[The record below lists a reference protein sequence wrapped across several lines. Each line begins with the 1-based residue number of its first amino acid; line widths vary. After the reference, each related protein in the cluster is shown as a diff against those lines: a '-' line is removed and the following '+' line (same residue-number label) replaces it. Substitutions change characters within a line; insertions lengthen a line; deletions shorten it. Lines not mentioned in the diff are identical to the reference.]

1 MVSTMRLRDTLWA
14 AFGLLTLPSSGWA
27 LQVTVDSTSAR
38 AVLAAVQNPSLTAE
52 EATRIAGMKG
62 NQGLVQKAISYQMP
76 ATTEVLAE
84 ALLAAAHGTPANSPT
99 AKSFRF
105 EDVKARAKELT
116 ALVDRIDGDT
126 SGFQDWV
133 TARVARFSPA
143 DARVDITGYLIVG
156 GTSGGFAFGEP
167 TFFLNLAY
175 FSEFEAARV
184 VMAHELYHAVQ
195 GALAEHPSAWW
206 ARPGALKG
214 KQGKL
219 AQRCADTAQL
229 FTDLYQEGSASYV
242 GDPTLLSGEE
252 GPLAKKTREDMV
264 AGLSQLGNS
273 RTLLELSVTGLEAAK
288 PVPYDNV
295 YALGFYMP
303 EILYKLGYVMA
314 RAIAVDE
321 GNAAL
326 AALLSQPGFQFV
338 SHYVALAKYGQDDSH
353 PKLGPNVIAALE
365 RLKAGCRGS
374 GTQR

>member
-1 MVSTMRLRDTLWA
+1 MLSTMRLRDTLCA
-14 AFGLLTLPSSGWA
+14 AIGLLLPASGWA
-27 LQVTVDSTSAR
+27 MHVTVDSTSAR

-52 EATRIAGMKG
+52 EATRVAEMKG
-62 NQGLVQKAISYQMP
+62 NQGLVQKAVSYQMP

-84 ALLAAAHGTPANSPT
+84 ALLAAAHGTPAANPT

-105 EDVKARAKELT
+105 EEVKARAKDLT
-116 ALVDRIDGDT
+116 ALVDRIDGDAR
-126 SGFQDWV
+126 GFKDWV
-133 TARVARFSPA
+133 TARVALFSPA
-143 DARVDITGYLIVG
+143 DAQVEITGYLIVG
-156 GTSGGFAFGEP
+156 GPSGGFAFGEP

-214 KQGKL
+214 KHGTL
-219 AQRCADTAQL
+219 ARRCAETAQL

-273 RTLLELSVTGLEAAK
+273 RTLLELSVTGLEAPT
-288 PVPYDNV
+288 PVPYEKV

-303 EILYKLGYVMA
+303 EILYKLGYTMA
-314 RAIAVDE
+314 RAIAVDA
-321 GNAAL
+321 GSAAL
-326 AALLSQPGFQFV
+326 AAFLSQPGFKFAA
-338 SHYVALAKYGQDDSH
+338 HYAALPKYGKDDNH

-365 RLKAGCRGS
+365 RLKAGCRG
-374 GTQR
+374 GETQR